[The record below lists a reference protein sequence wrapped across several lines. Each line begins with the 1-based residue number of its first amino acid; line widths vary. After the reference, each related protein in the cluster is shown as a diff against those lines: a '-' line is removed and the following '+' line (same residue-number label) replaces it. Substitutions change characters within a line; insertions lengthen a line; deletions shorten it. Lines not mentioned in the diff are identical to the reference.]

1 MKQAKTA
8 LAVMAIGTGLAVSG
22 CSTTPKAV
30 AEADAS
36 GQVASATA
44 NATECAEECDD
55 GGTNRYQYYLGILSV
70 FLFN

>member
-36 GQVASATA
+36 GQVATA
-44 NATECAEECDD
+44 NASECAEECDD

>member
-8 LAVMAIGTGLAVSG
+8 LAVMAIGAGLAVSG

-36 GQVASATA
+36 GQVA
-44 NATECAEECDD
+44 NASECAEECDD